1 MFALASNSACAEWCS
16 VGCDTRDAGSA
27 ACVVHAPLTC
37 SVCLAQWSGYS
48 RHNALILA
56 QVVPCSHRA
65 VHTAGSALELKGGN
79 GTAASSLKSSATA
92 VGGVL
97 AQQLPF
103 MYATLGALRTRP
115 PRLPR
120 AAAPSLSGGNPQE
133 THTAEED
140 AAEEDAAEED
150 EDEDD
155 EEGEEEEE
163 QEEQEEQEEEEGD
176 EEEEEEEQEEQEEEE
191 GDAGGGGDGDLIK
204 SRKRKTADKV
214 QRQKLELRP
223 KNTEKAYGSNDYKK
237 GPKREWFLF
246 CKAKPGET
254 IFGVVM
260 DEQKP
265 VYTEKVPPHPTPQ
278 THVLY
283 ARASEPSPMFHAVS
297 SPTFTRL
304 KASRHLSRLTEWT
317 TTS

>member
-176 EEEEEEEQEEQEEEE
+176 
-191 GDAGGGGDGDLIK
+191 AGGGGDGDLIK